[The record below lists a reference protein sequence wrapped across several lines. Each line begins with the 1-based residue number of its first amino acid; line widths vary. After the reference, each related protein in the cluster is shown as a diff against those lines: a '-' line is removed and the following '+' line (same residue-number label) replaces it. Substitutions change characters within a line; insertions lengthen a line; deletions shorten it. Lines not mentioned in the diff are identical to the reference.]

1 MAEFY
6 NIDRVGFDM
15 TQRNTLNVR
24 AANYIT
30 DNLFSGNLSD
40 AHVQFATSAP
50 NVMFKGSLGS
60 GLPGDAVDTDTRL
73 VIQSG
78 QNRSLEKLQLNQRPF
93 LTVPYLGRGAIN
105 PDVETQLKLGQNSSE
120 KKSVMPIV
128 ENTNNDE
135 YPMDDGLRERIGNP
149 AYSVEEAALA
159 GWVRG
164 GKTTRIV

>member
-1 MAEFY
+1 MADFY
-6 NIDRVGFDM
+6 NIDRVGYDM

-24 AANYIT
+24 SANYIT
-30 DNLFSGNLSD
+30 DNLFSENLSD

-50 NVMFKGSLGS
+50 TVMFRGSLGG
-60 GLPGDAVDTDTRL
+60 GLPGAAIDTDTRL
-73 VIQSG
+73 VIKSG

-105 PDVETQLKLGQNSSE
+105 PDIETQLQQGQNSSD
-120 KKSVMPIV
+120 KKSEMPSV
-128 ENTNNDE
+128 EQANDD
-135 YPMDDGLRERIGNP
+135 YPMNDGLRERIGNP